1 MKVEVKVIPNAKK
14 RALNRDGAGIT
25 VRLTSQP
32 LEGRANDELIR
43 YLSDLL
49 KVRKSGIKIVRGEK
63 DRRKVVEIPMD
74 EEEFN
79 VVLESVDGKQL
90 IIENKILACPG
101 AAGQSGQEKTLE
113 RSTSSNSLPFT
124 VHCSLSAPYP
134 VGLQKSEQLQ
144 QVNLLDN
151 KMVNSLYYL
160 SSKEGG
166 FC

>member
-14 RALNRDGAGIT
+14 RALNRDGASST

-79 VVLESVDGKQL
+79 VVLESVDGKQ
-90 IIENKILACPG
+90 
-101 AAGQSGQEKTLE
+101 
-113 RSTSSNSLPFT
+113 
-124 VHCSLSAPYP
+124 
-134 VGLQKSEQLQ
+134 
-144 QVNLLDN
+144 
-151 KMVNSLYYL
+151 
-160 SSKEGG
+160 
-166 FC
+166 